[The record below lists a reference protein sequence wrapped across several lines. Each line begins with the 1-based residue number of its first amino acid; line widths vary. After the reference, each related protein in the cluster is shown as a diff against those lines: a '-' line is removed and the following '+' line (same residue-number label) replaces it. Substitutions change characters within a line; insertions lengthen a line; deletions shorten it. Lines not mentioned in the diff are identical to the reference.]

1 MAGRYELLVDGR
13 RIAATPHLKSV
24 YDPKRERILV

>member
-1 MAGRYELLVDGR
+1 LAGCYELLVDGR
-13 RIAATPHLKSV
+13 RIAATTNLKPV